1 MIVCP
6 NCKVEIGCRTEVCP
20 LCHTNLIDA
29 GIKQS
34 DIKRKEFAFPKRGKL
49 PFLLGKHFDLVYF
62 AVFSLIVVAS
72 ILIELFTMDKKV
84 NVSWIVIASMLY
96 VYLFL
101 RLVIQSSSYFT
112 KKVLGQA
119 FLLTGLACST
129 LGVISRPLILVEYVL
144 PTIYLIAIVLIV
156 VYVIIHRNAPRKHLL
171 NLLSISLLA
180 VIPMIAVY
188 ATGSTSTIYALV
200 VAIIGGVIVLVSA
213 IVFWKTIINEL
224 KRAFHI

>member
-6 NCKVEIGCRTEVCP
+6 NCKVEVGCRTEVCP
-20 LCHTNLIDA
+20 LCHTNLVDA

-62 AVFSLIVVAS
+62 ISFILVVATS
-72 ILIELFTMDKKV
+72 ILIELFTMDKKIKI
-84 NVSWIVIASMLY
+84 SWMIIASL
-96 VYLFL
+96 VYIYAFL
-101 RLVIQSSSYFT
+101 RLVIQSSNYL
-112 KKVLGQA
+112 V
-119 FLLTGLACST
+119 
-129 LGVISRPLILVEYVL
+129 LVEYVL
-144 PTIYLIAIVLIV
+144 PTIYLLSIVLIV
-156 VYVIIHRNAPRKHLL
+156 IYIIIHWNTPRKHLL

-188 ATGSTSTIYALV
+188 VAGSTETIYALV

-213 IVFWKTIINEL
+213 IASWKKIINEL